1 MSERKG
7 GGPGRLQGILRRPA
21 GDVAAIRR
29 QTAWLED
36 ATRRLNGVLPPRLH
50 GHWQVAG
57 VSARALVIT
66 AESPVWATPLRAN
79 QAALLDAAAALS
91 ESRPERLTIRLA
103 ATRQP
108 PPRRAGQ
115 TMSTE
120 TADHLE
126 SAAKGIDDPRLAAS
140 LRRLASRR
148 RR

>member
-7 GGPGRLQGILRRPA
+7 GGPGRLQGILRRSA

-29 QTAWLED
+29 QTAWLAD
-36 ATRRLNGVLPPRLH
+36 ATRELNAVLPPRLH
-50 GHWQVAG
+50 GHWQVAAL
-57 VSARALVIT
+57 STEALVIT
-66 AESPVWATPLRAN
+66 AESPAWSTPLRAQ
-79 QAALLDAAAALS
+79 QAALLDAAAALMGK
-91 ESRPERLTIRLA
+91 RPEKLTVRLA
-103 ATRQP
+103 TARQI

-115 TMSTE
+115 AMSPA

-126 SAAKGIDDPRLAAS
+126 SAARGMDNPRLAAS